1 MPLTGAQFPHFLA
14 KSAFLDWIF
23 LDVFPSNR
31 NKRMTKRYRWKRDR
45 CRASHLVRL
54 PVFPARSVRPH
65 ALPLRPAPAL
75 SCSRSLMLPLSHAP
89 ALSCSRSLMLP
100 PPHIPHTP
108 SNVPSSQSAL
118 PPCLRAAAPV
128 PYDALVSL
136 PPAPSVVSRFRRP
149 VSLSVLSCPQAASTQ
164 HLRRAV
170 SLSARSCP
178 ALCIE
183 KTAPESGAF
192 RGRSFSYVVQMRI
205 PPTKYVL

>member
-1 MPLTGAQFPHFLA
+1 MPLTGAQIPHFRA
-14 KSAFLDWIF
+14 KRHAFDWIF
-23 LDVFPSNR
+23 LDVSLSNR

-45 CRASHLVRL
+45 RRASHLVRL

-65 ALPLRPAPAL
+65 ALPLRPAPTP
-75 SCSRSLMLPLSHAP
+75 SG
-89 ALSCSRSLMLP
+89 SRSLMLP

-118 PPCLRAAAPV
+118 PPCLRAAGPV

-136 PPAPSVVSRFRRP
+136 PPAPSVVPRFRRP
-149 VSLSVLSCPQAASTQ
+149 VSLSILSCSQAASTQ

-183 KTAPESGAF
+183 KRPRKAVLSGA
-192 RGRSFSYVVQMRI
+192 GRSLM
-205 PPTKYVL
+205 

>member
-1 MPLTGAQFPHFLA
+1 MPLTVAQIPHFRA
-14 KSAFLDWIF
+14 KRYAFDWIF
-23 LDVFPSNR
+23 LDVSPSNR

-54 PVFPARSVRPH
+54 SVFPARSVRPH

-75 SCSRSLMLPLSHAP
+75 SCSRSLMLP
-89 ALSCSRSLMLP
+89 
-100 PPHIPHTP
+100 PHIPHTP

-118 PPCLRAAAPV
+118 PPCLRAATPV
-128 PYDALVSL
+128 PYDALVSP
-136 PPAPSVVSRFRRP
+136 PPAPSAVPHVRRSI
-149 VSLSVLSCPQAASTQ
+149 SLSVLSCSQAASTQ

>member
-23 LDVFPSNR
+23 LDVSPSNR
-31 NKRMTKRYRWKRDR
+31 NKRMTKRYRWKRGR
-45 CRASHLVRL
+45 RRASCPASR
-54 PVFPARSVRPH
+54 FPG
-65 ALPLRPAPAL
+65 PLRPA
-75 SCSRSLMLPLSHAP
+75 SCAPTPSGSRSLML
-89 ALSCSRSLMLP
+89 

-118 PPCLRAAAPV
+118 PPCLRAAGPV

-136 PPAPSVVSRFRRP
+136 PPAPSVVPRFRRP